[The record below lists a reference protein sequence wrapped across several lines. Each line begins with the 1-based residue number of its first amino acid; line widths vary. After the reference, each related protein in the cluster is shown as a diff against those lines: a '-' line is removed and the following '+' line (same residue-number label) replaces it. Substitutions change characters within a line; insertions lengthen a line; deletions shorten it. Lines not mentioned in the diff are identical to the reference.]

1 MGSPLKRALFN
12 QTFKNGSGNP
22 FLLSLIIYL
31 QEKSSQISVQVACG
45 DHIVLISKLTTFVLA
60 NTLKIIGKCK
70 KIFISYLISKFFFR
84 KMQFF
89 AQKSL

>member
-70 KIFISYLISKFFFR
+70 KNLYKLSYFQVFFR